1 MVCSLEK
8 VMAFPSWSVRTS
20 GPSLRRTLL
29 ARAIG
34 MWTPPIGVVLMI
46 PEIRRLCIRHFCTH
60 GGAKYSSA
68 SSRLRIGVGDFG
80 NCWDTS
86 KHKEV
91 SHEQEVCSP
100 AVG

>member
-1 MVCSLEK
+1 MRQR
-8 VMAFPSWSVRTS
+8 PR
-20 GPSLRRTLL
+20 GPCWCGCHSRIWPDTAYAALAHAVSL
-29 ARAIG
+29 ARRA
-34 MWTPPIGVVLMI
+34 TLSSPPYGRCTGVVKAATT
-46 PEIRRLCIRHFCTH
+46 CGSGT
-60 GGAKYSSA
+60 SA

>member
-1 MVCSLEK
+1 MTPAWAQRQQEELLCDCIVSP
-8 VMAFPSWSVRTS
+8 VSVAWYPRT
-20 GPSLRRTLL
+20 
-29 ARAIG
+29 A
-34 MWTPPIGVVLMI
+34 
-46 PEIRRLCIRHFCTH
+46 
-60 GGAKYSSA
+60 SSA

-91 SHEQEVCSP
+91 SHEQEVCRP

>member
-1 MVCSLEK
+1 MFPCIAFAAKVNACYRAKARLRASEVGTMAEAQLCTYSGNREK
-8 VMAFPSWSVRTS
+8 FFLKPSQ
-20 GPSLRRTLL
+20 GGL
-29 ARAIG
+29 AGKVSHYRQ
-34 MWTPPIGVVLMI
+34 
-46 PEIRRLCIRHFCTH
+46 
-60 GGAKYSSA
+60 GASA